1 MNNITYT
8 IRETS
13 DEITSKSCSDISLNY
28 ENENILTGL
37 KRTFTNYTENIT
49 YSEYMAREI
58 DYDLNYTSK
67 YLIQILEF
75 YGLKKGRI
83 NKKEII
89 SKIVDFEMN
98 EINNSTVEKRKQ
110 LFNNFIELKNNA
122 FFSKFIVG
130 NF

>member
-8 IRETS
+8 ITETS
-13 DEITSKSCSDISLNY
+13 NEASSNFCSDISLNSED
-28 ENENILTGL
+28 ENMLTGQ
-37 KRTFTNYTENIT
+37 KRSFTNYTENIT

-67 YLIQILEF
+67 YLTQILEF
-75 YGLKKGRI
+75 YGFKKGKM

-89 SKIVDFEMN
+89 SKIVDFEMDEVN
-98 EINNSTVEKRKQ
+98 TLMVEKRKR
-110 LFNNFIELKNNA
+110 LFNNFIELKNDA
-122 FFSKFIVG
+122 FFSKFIIG